1 MEHLASIW
9 KIVIGGEAKMSNQ
22 GMQNNFIYFY
32 DAANNTI
39 KKETY
44 DIEKLKSVNEF
55 GKQIKLKI
63 NFNNGQNNIIFIGN
77 GVRNIAMQTF
87 ANSVVYIGNG
97 TTSNGCYIRACEG
110 KYVIIGDDCMFSS
123 GILITTSDHHLI
135 YDAVSKKRINIAK
148 SVYIGDHVWLGRNV
162 RINKGANVFSG
173 SIVGA
178 CSVVTSKKNIF

>member
-63 NFNNGQNNIIFIGN
+63 NFNNGQNNIIFLLGA
-77 GVRNIAMQTF
+77 VMAL
-87 ANSVVYIGNG
+87 
-97 TTSNGCYIRACEG
+97 
-110 KYVIIGDDCMFSS
+110 
-123 GILITTSDHHLI
+123 ILILWAITIL
-135 YDAVSKKRINIAK
+135 YLLEM
-148 SVYIGDHVWLGRNV
+148 G
-162 RINKGANVFSG
+162 
-173 SIVGA
+173 
-178 CSVVTSKKNIF
+178 